1 LFFSSSGVTVAEE
14 DTNSREGDDAVDDAR
29 DVDVDVVEK
38 GEVERDEVER
48 EGEEDGIGEENPT
61 VVIGIA

>member
-1 LFFSSSGVTVAEE
+1 M
-14 DTNSREGDDAVDDAR
+14 DDAR
-29 DVDVDVVEK
+29 DVDVVEK
-38 GEVERDEVER
+38 GEVERDEVERDEVER

>member
-1 LFFSSSGVTVAEE
+1 M
-14 DTNSREGDDAVDDAR
+14 DDAR

>member
-1 LFFSSSGVTVAEE
+1 MFFSSSGVTVAEE